1 MAFFTPSLSPAVV
14 TREVDLTGIVP
25 NVGTTT
31 GVFVGNYRW
40 GPVDKPTLVDNE
52 ARLVSLF
59 ATPDTNNA
67 VDFHTAAH
75 FSK

>member
-14 TREVDLTGIVP
+14 TREIDLTGIVP

-40 GPVDKPTLVDNE
+40 GPVDVPT
-52 ARLVSLF
+52 
-59 ATPDTNNA
+59 
-67 VDFHTAAH
+67 
-75 FSK
+75 